1 MQNILITGTSSGI
14 GEALAAFYLRRGDK
28 VFGISRTESQNLK
41 NFDNFRFQPCD
52 LSDFNE
58 INPALEKLCSGI
70 KHIDLVVLNAG
81 MLGEIKP
88 MVQTDLKDL
97 EKVMNLNV
105 WSNKV
110 ILDNIS
116 TSYSVKQIVAIS
128 SGAAVNG
135 SFGWGAYSM
144 SKATLNM
151 LIKLYSRE
159 MEDTHISALAPG
171 LILTPMLD
179 YILDDVDDDIYQSI
193 KILKESQKFT
203 PDEIAPILDSTFSKL
218 LKMESGIFTD
228 VRSLE

>member
-1 MQNILITGTSSGI
+1 MKNILITGISSGI
-14 GEALAAFYLRRGDK
+14 GEALAAFYLGRGDN
-28 VFGISRTESQNLK
+28 VFGVSRTNSQILQ
-41 NFDNFRFQPCD
+41 NFDNFKFESCD
-52 LSDFNE
+52 LSDFNA
-58 INPALEKLCSGI
+58 IPITLEKLCLTI
-70 KHIDLVVLNAG
+70 KNIDLVVLNAG

-88 MVQTDLKDL
+88 IIQTDLK
-97 EKVMNLNV
+97 EIQKVMSLNV

-116 TSYSVKQIVAIS
+116 NSHSVKQVVAIS

-135 SFGWGAYSM
+135 SFGWGGYSL

-159 MEDTHISALAPG
+159 MKNTHISALAPG

-179 YILDDVDDDIYQSI
+179 SILDDVDDDIYQSI
-193 KILKESQKFT
+193 KRLKESKKFT
-203 PDEIAPILDSTFSKL
+203 PDEIAPILNDTFSKL

-228 VRSLE
+228 VRSME